1 MGGGLSWRGTVGL
14 GGLCAALAAFAP
26 GSAKADVDEALALG
40 HHHKDKQQKKEE
52 ERAKREAAATGGS
65 GAAAMMGPR
74 VGGHVAAVIPFLSVT
89 DEDTTVIF
97 GDFFTV
103 GLAPGITLHLNERW
117 ALDFEFI
124 AFSRWQFEDDGTP
137 ASVSTSF
144 VLDPGVIY
152 DFGAFKGGLRLAMQV
167 GEGVPFNGGIVPI
180 IIKGFPITEHL
191 KWFVELDLPFFV
203 TGAPG
208 DAGISFSPQIQTGIA
223 F

>member
-1 MGGGLSWRGTVGL
+1 MGGGLSWRGKVGV
-14 GGLCAALAAFAP
+14 GGLFAALAAFAP
-26 GSAKADVDEALALG
+26 GSAEADAGDLALG
-40 HHHKDKQQKKEE
+40 HHHKEKHEKKKKED
-52 ERAKREAAATGGS
+52 AAGTGGS

-97 GDFFTV
+97 GDFFDL

-124 AFSRWQFEDDGTP
+124 AYSRWRFEDGGRP
-137 ASVSTSF
+137 ASVSTSI

-152 DFGAFKGGLRLAMQV
+152 DFGQFKGGLRLAMQV
-167 GEGVPFNGGIVPI
+167 GAGVPFNMGVVPI

-208 DAGISFSPQIQTGIA
+208 DGGFSFSPQIQTGIA